1 MGFLKPPNSPV
12 LLGGK
17 LTKQKEK
24 NESRT
29 LAVAQQLTAIAL
41 DLRNRARM
49 GLKPEGGGFLIS
61 RSQERRIRE
70 EIDARSSE
78 MLGCVDVLEQHLLSR
93 EIYLKVR
100 DLRRHIDRRE
110 DSPDAL
116 PWIGQFQTLSDEL
129 DALLTTGIAFGT
141 AEGARHDPMPVGR
154 AAAPIHDDAMLS
166 PTQLV
171 LAFDVPAEALR
182 GRLKRWRVK
191 NPDADGWIEITK
203 RAPREPQYLYR
214 VGAVR
219 VIIQDLKKK
228 APSETSSE
236 HPAKGQ

>member
-1 MGFLKPPNSPV
+1 M
-12 LLGGK
+12 
-17 LTKQKEK
+17 TEQEDK
-24 NESRT
+24 NESRA
-29 LAVAQQLTAIAL
+29 LAAAQQLTAIAM

-61 RSQERRIRE
+61 PGQERRIRE

-78 MLGCVDVLEQHLLSR
+78 MLGCVDVLEQHSLSR

-100 DLRRHIDRRE
+100 ELRRHIDRRE
-110 DSPDAL
+110 DCPDAL

-129 DALLTTGIAFGT
+129 DALLSAGIAFGT
-141 AEGARHDPMPVGR
+141 AQGARHDPMPVGK
-154 AAAPIHDDAMLS
+154 AAGPIHDDAMLS
-166 PTQLV
+166 PTQLA

-182 GRLKRWRVK
+182 GRLKRWRA
-191 NPDADGWIEITK
+191 NNRDAGGWIENTK

-214 VGAVR
+214 VGAVLV
-219 VIIQDLKKK
+219 VIEDLKKK

-236 HPAKGQ
+236 QPPKGQ

>member
-1 MGFLKPPNSPV
+1 M
-12 LLGGK
+12 
-17 LTKQKEK
+17 TKQEDK
-24 NESRT
+24 NESRA
-29 LAVAQQLTAIAL
+29 LALAQQLTAMAL
-41 DLRNRARM
+41 DLRSRARM

-61 RSQERRIRE
+61 PGQERRIRE

-78 MLGCVDVLEQHLLSR
+78 MLGCVDVLEQHSLSR

-116 PWIGQFQTLSDEL
+116 LWIGQFQTLSDEL
-129 DALLTTGIAFGT
+129 DALLRASIAFGT
-141 AEGARHDPMPVGR
+141 AEGARHDPMPVGKS
-154 AAAPIHDDAMLS
+154 AGPIHDDAMMS
-166 PTQLV
+166 PGQLA

-214 VGAVR
+214 VGAVLV
-219 VIIQDLKKK
+219 VIEDLKKK

-236 HPAKGQ
+236 QPPKGQ